1 MHNVRSLAI
10 GALLAVADGAHP
22 RDTIE
27 RISESLDRRDRG
39 FLMEIVYG
47 VLRYRITID
56 WILDHFLRKRGNLS
70 KFTINNL
77 RIAVYQMFFMRVPEH
92 ALVNEAVTIEKQAR
106 DSERRTA
113 PLVNA
118 VLRNLLRRKGEFTPP
133 LAISDPAASL
143 SVNTSHPPWI
153 IRRWIRRFGLE
164 TAARIAESNNH
175 IPQLTLR
182 TNTLKTSRESL
193 MHLLREYD
201 IGCVPTAV
209 SPVGILISEGHS
221 YADLSFAHGL
231 FTIQGEASQL
241 VSYLVAPLPGERVLD
256 ACAAPGGKTSHL
268 AEMMRGEGEI
278 VAVEK
283 DPLRAGRLKE
293 NLAALEVCNVTLVT
307 GDLRTLPSLGYFDR
321 ILVDAPCSA
330 MGVIRKNP
338 DVKYRHTAKDLGS
351 FQTAQLELMHAASVL
366 LAPHGTLVYSVC
378 STEPEEGEE
387 VISRFLQSMSDYRI
401 IDVVDEP
408 LKEFFSDGF
417 FRTYPHIL
425 DMDGFFG
432 AQLCRNV

>member
-10 GALLAVADGAHP
+10 GALLAVADGARP
-22 RDTIE
+22 RDAFE
-27 RISESLDRRDRG
+27 RICSTLDRRDRG

-47 VLRYRITID
+47 VLRYQITID
-56 WILDHFLRKRGNLS
+56 WILDHFLRKRANLS
-70 KFTINNL
+70 RFTVNNL
-77 RIAVYQMFFMRVPEH
+77 RIAAYQLFFTRVPEH
-92 ALVNEAVTIEKQAR
+92 ALVNEAVGIEKQVR
-106 DSERRTA
+106 DSARRTA

-118 VLRNLLRRKGEFTPP
+118 VLRNLIRRKGEFTPP
-133 LAISDPAASL
+133 FAMSDPAASL
-143 SVNTSHPPWI
+143 SVNTSHPPWM

-164 TAARIAESNNH
+164 TAASIAEANNR

-182 TNTLKTSRESL
+182 VNTFKTSRDSL
-193 MHLLREYD
+193 IHLLREHD
-201 IGCVPTAV
+201 IGCAPTAV
-209 SPVGILISEGHS
+209 SPVGILVSEGHS
-221 YADLSFAHGL
+221 YVDLSFAHGL
-231 FTIQGEASQL
+231 FTVQGEASQL

-293 NLAALEVCNVTLVT
+293 NLDAQGIVNVTLVT

-338 DVKYRHTAKDLGS
+338 DVKYRHTAKDLRS
-351 FQTAQLELMHAASVL
+351 FQNAQLELMHAASVL

-387 VISRFLQSMSDYRI
+387 VISRFLQSMGDYRI
-401 IDVVDEP
+401 IDVIDER
-408 LKEFFSDGF
+408 LKGFFSDGF

-432 AQLCRNV
+432 AQLCKNV